1 MARNPR
7 YAIAM
12 TRIVLVTGANRGLGR
27 ELAAADLDH
36 GHGRLPPAATATAAR

>member
-12 TRIVLVTGANRGLGR
+12 TRVVLVTGAGCYGLQIDGPR
-27 ELAAADLDH
+27 FGQVLVIEFA
-36 GHGRLPPAATATAAR
+36 